1 MAYLKIIRPFN
12 LFMIF
17 ISQLILKLSLSYLR
31 DVGTQLSFLEFATL
45 SFVTLCIA
53 AAGYIHND
61 IVDIKADRIN
71 KPNEVYVIDNI
82 SLRTAYT
89 YCISLWTIGI
99 ILGIYSSF
107 ILGCWEY
114 SLLFIAVSVALYT
127 YNSYFQRIP
136 ILGNVVTSG
145 LVAFSLVIIWLFEA
159 KALEMSGIER
169 ILIKEGHTLFTFVVV
184 LAFMINVLRELV
196 KDVQD
201 INGDY
206 AMEYRTLPIIIGSK
220 RTMLLCALIA
230 LGLLFNSALFT
241 FIFAGGSLL
250 ISVVLFAFTI
260 LPLGYVASQC
270 WNAEKTSDYKYIARL
285 LKGIMLLGILLFPL
299 ILIIERYA

>member
-1 MAYLKIIRPFN
+1 
-12 LFMIF
+12 MIF
-17 ISQLILKLSLSYLR
+17 VVQLILKVSLSYLR
-31 DVGTQLSFLEFATL
+31 DVGTQLSFLQFSYLSLATI
-45 SFVTLCIA
+45 CIA
-53 AAGYIHND
+53 AAGCIHND
-61 IVDIKADRIN
+61 IIDVKADRIN
-71 KPNEVYVIDNI
+71 KPNEVYVIDRI
-82 SLRTAYT
+82 ALRSSYI
-89 YCISLWTIGI
+89 YCISLCSIGV
-99 ILGIYSSF
+99 ILGSYCSYE
-107 ILGCWEY
+107 LGHKAFTF
-114 SLLFIAVSVALYT
+114 LFIGVSVALYT

-159 KALEMSGIER
+159 KALELSGVEH
-169 ILIKEGHTLFTFVVV
+169 ILTKEGYTLFSFVVV
-184 LAFMINVLRELV
+184 LAFMINLLRELV

-206 AMEYRTLPIIIGSK
+206 ALGYRTLPIIIGSK

-241 FIFAGGSLL
+241 FIFADGSLP
-250 ISVVLFAFTI
+250 IGIVLFAFTI
-260 LPLGYVASQC
+260 LPLGYIASQC

-285 LKGIMLLGILLFPL
+285 LKGLMLLGILLIPL

>member
-17 ISQLILKLSLSYLR
+17 ITQLILKLSLSYLR

-45 SFVTLCIA
+45 SLATLCIA

-61 IVDIKADRIN
+61 IVDLKADRIN
-71 KPNEVYVIDNI
+71 KPNEVYVVDNI
-82 SLRTAYT
+82 SLRNSYT
-89 YCISLWTIGI
+89 YFISLWSIGI
-99 ILGIYSSF
+99 TLGIYSAF
-107 ILGCWEY
+107 ILEHWEY
-114 SLLFIAVSVALYT
+114 SLLFIGVSVALYA
-127 YNSYFQRIP
+127 YNSYLQRIP

-159 KALEMSGIER
+159 KALELSGVEHM
-169 ILIKEGHTLFTFVVV
+169 LTKEGHTLFTFVVV

-220 RTMLLCALIA
+220 RTMLLCTLIA

-241 FIFAGGSLL
+241 FIFADGSLP
-250 ISVVLFAFTI
+250 ITIVLFIFTI
-260 LPLGYVASQC
+260 IPLGYIASQC
-270 WNAEKTSDYKYIARL
+270 WNAEKTLDYKLIARL
-285 LKGIMLLGILLFPL
+285 LKGLMLLGILLFPL

>member
-1 MAYLKIIRPFN
+1 
-12 LFMIF
+12 MIF
-17 ISQLILKLSLSYLR
+17 IAQLILKLSLSYLR
-31 DVGTQLSFLEFATL
+31 DVGTQLSFLEFVTL
-45 SFVTLCIA
+45 SLATLCIA

-61 IVDIKADRIN
+61 IIDIKADRIN
-71 KPNEVYVIDNI
+71 KPNEVYVVDNI
-82 SLRTAYT
+82 STRNAYA
-89 YCISLWTIGI
+89 YCISLWSLGVL
-99 ILGIYSSF
+99 LGIYSSF
-107 ILGCWEY
+107 ILGHWDY
-114 SLLFIAVSVALYT
+114 SLLFIGVSVALYG
-127 YNSYFQRIP
+127 YNSYLQRIP

-159 KALEMSGIER
+159 KALELSGAAH
-169 ILIKEGHTLFTFVVV
+169 ILTKEGYTLFTFVVV

-241 FIFAGGSLL
+241 FIFADGSLP
-250 ISVVLFAFTI
+250 ITIVLFIFTI
-260 LPLGYVASQC
+260 IPLGYIASQC
-270 WNAEKTSDYKYIARL
+270 WNAEKTSDYKLIARL
-285 LKGIMLLGILLFPL
+285 LKGLMLLGILLFPL